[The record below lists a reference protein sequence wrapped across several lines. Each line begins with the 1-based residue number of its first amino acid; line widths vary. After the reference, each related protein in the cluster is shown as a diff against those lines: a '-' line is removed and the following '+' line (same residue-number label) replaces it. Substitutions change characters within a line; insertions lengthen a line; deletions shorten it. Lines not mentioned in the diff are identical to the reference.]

1 MFHPPFFDLETKKL
15 DTSEKKHSPTK
26 NSQKEPINMLQMLEA
41 SNGGPVNA
49 FEFSPLQPPWSRL
62 LRGGV
67 GKHEG

>member
-1 MFHPPFFDLETKKL
+1 
-15 DTSEKKHSPTK
+15 
-26 NSQKEPINMLQMLEA
+26 MLQMLEA

-49 FEFSPLQPPWSRL
+49 FESSPLQPPWSRL